1 MSEVNLGE
9 ICLAPG
15 VKMIPRDKAIR
26 FGIVPSAYKGEQGE
40 PGPIGP
46 QGPAGPEGPRGL
58 KGDKGEQGEP
68 GLKGEKGDPGER
80 GPRGAQGERGEKG
93 EKGERGLKGEKG
105 ERGEPDGA
113 DGIDGAKGEK
123 GDTGERGPRGE
134 KGDPGPQGV
143 QGEKGEKGD
152 TGERGQTGP
161 VGATPALRIG
171 TVSTLTSG
179 AFAQASISGTIENPV
194 LNLGLPRGLKG
205 DVGEKGEKGD
215 KGERGEPG
223 TGLQVHICAS
233 AEYDATSRVTTIA
246 IPDENTIYLVPAES
260 AASPDMFVE
269 WAYINNAWEMFGS
282 AKVDLSNYVQ
292 KTDYATKNAAG
303 VIAIGTGLRT
313 LSNILYLDGA
323 DAASIKGG
331 VNSTNA
337 IMPGRQDQAVF
348 YGLAK
353 AAGDTTQKNS
363 SNAVGNYT
371 NEAKAS
377 IKTML
382 GVTDADEGKLR
393 FGDAVKANSGGYSA
407 GRLIAYRSGYP
418 GYSNVRKDINATY
431 FLNYP
436 AFLYAEETVAAN
448 EYGSKNYLAY
458 PEINFRTAV
467 NTAVTFKANEIVYAY
482 GPLSEYNTFKVVN
495 YTDDPEDIWTGIYDD
510 MPDYD
515 DEYAVYKTWDKF
527 SYAYIALGYTT
538 DANGNGVLFPNHPV
552 YRITADGSMIP
563 QDEFVRYCAEQ
574 EMASAK
580 SAFEALG
587 LSVVN
592 GQLCVTYEEGNP

>member
-80 GPRGAQGERGEKG
+80 GPRGVQGERGEKG
-93 EKGERGLKGEKG
+93 EKGERGLKGDKG
-105 ERGEPDGA
+105 ERGEPGKDGA

-205 DVGEKGEKGD
+205 DQGD
-215 KGERGEPG
+215 QGPQGPRGEPG
-223 TGLQVHICAS
+223 TGVEVHICNS
-233 AEYDATSRVTTIA
+233 SEFDATTRVPTVSL
-246 IPDENTIYLVPAES
+246 PSENTFYLVPIPDGES
-260 AASPDMFVE
+260 NDMFAE
-269 WAYINNAWEMFGS
+269 WIFANNAWEMFGRTH
-282 AKVDLSNYVQ
+282 VDLS
-292 KTDYATKNAAG
+292 DYATHTEVGNLIAIQTSQPLTNDNKIWIDTDSSGSVQVPTVDEMNAAL
-303 VIAIGTGLRT
+303 A
-313 LSNILYLDGA
+313 DKA
-323 DAASIKGG
+323 DASL
-331 VNSTNA
+331 
-337 IMPGRQDQAVF
+337 M
-348 YGLAK
+348 
-353 AAGDTTQKNS
+353 
-363 SNAVGNYT
+363 
-371 NEAKAS
+371 
-377 IKTML
+377 
-382 GVTDADEGKLR
+382 
-393 FGDAVKANSGGYSA
+393 
-407 GRLIAYRSGYP
+407 
-418 GYSNVRKDINATY
+418 
-431 FLNYP
+431 
-436 AFLYAEETVAAN
+436 
-448 EYGSKNYLAY
+448 
-458 PEINFRTAV
+458 
-467 NTAVTFKANEIVYAY
+467 
-482 GPLSEYNTFKVVN
+482 
-495 YTDDPEDIWTGIYDD
+495 
-510 MPDYD
+510 
-515 DEYAVYKTWDKF
+515 
-527 SYAYIALGYTT
+527 
-538 DANGNGVLFPNHPV
+538 
-552 YRITADGSMIP
+552 
-563 QDEFVRYCAEQ
+563 
-574 EMASAK
+574 
-580 SAFEALG
+580 SAFQELG

-592 GQLCVTYEEGNP
+592 GQLCVTYEEGT